1 MAERSA
7 FGRWCPVGE
16 LQVVRPEMPPVK
28 ANAVDRLVG
37 FFSPEKMARRIR
49 ARAAVSFWGG
59 MYGGGYN
66 AGRYDRKALQ
76 EYHPYPGSADTDV
89 NPGLTAIRARS
100 RDLARNAPLAGG
112 AINTTVTSTVG
123 SGIAAQP
130 RIDRQLLGISDKD
143 ADAWERRA
151 RTIWEAWAETTECD
165 LEGELDFY
173 GLQSLAFRSVLESGD
188 LLSVFR
194 WRPRPGSLFGTRL
207 QVVEA
212 DRISNPHFELDTPR
226 RAQGVELD
234 GDGQVL
240 GYWVQQG
247 HPGDVLLYPE
257 RQEWTRLP
265 ARGGGGRRIAWLLY
279 DKRRP
284 GQRRGVPYLAS
295 VVEPMKQLERYTE
308 TELTAA
314 VVSAMFT
321 VFVKS
326 ESDAA
331 VSGIVGEDAPVIPGD
346 IHLGPGVIAELQ
358 PGEDIEFAN
367 PSRPNAGFDPFVM
380 SILRQVGVSL
390 ELPFEILIKHF
401 QSSYSASRGAILE
414 AWKFFRG
421 RREWLGSYFGDHA
434 YEAVISEAVAKGWLE
449 APGFFE
455 DPFLRRA
462 WLRHTWSGDA
472 MPQLDPLKEVNAAAR
487 RVEEGFSTREREAM
501 ELTGTSWEE
510 NHRQGVKEEGA
521 RREAGLSSSSAVP
534 LQEFPDPEEAA
545 A

>member
-1 MAERSA
+1 
-7 FGRWCPVGE
+7 VGE
-16 LQVVRPEMPPVK
+16 IQIAPSGPVFPSVQPNALDRVV
-28 ANAVDRLVG
+28 G
-37 FFSPEKMARRIR
+37 WFSPERMARRIR
-49 ARAAVSFWGG
+49 ARAAVSFWHG
-59 MYGGGYN
+59 MYGGGYH
-66 AGRYDRKALQ
+66 AGRTDRKALQ
-76 EYHPYPGSADTDV
+76 EYTPYGGSADTDV
-89 NPGLTAIRARS
+89 NPGLGAIRARS

-123 SGIAAQP
+123 SGLAAQP
-130 RIDRQLLGISDKD
+130 RIDRQLLELSDAD

-165 LEGELDFY
+165 VEGELDFY

-194 WRPRPGSLFGTRL
+194 WRPRSGSLFGTRL

-212 DRISNPHFELDTPR
+212 DRVSNPRFELDSPS
-226 RAQGVELD
+226 RALGVEVDAD
-234 GDGQVL
+234 GRVVA
-240 GYWVQQG
+240 YHVQQG
-247 HPGDVLLYPE
+247 HPGDVFLYPE
-257 RQEWTRLP
+257 RQDWTRIP
-265 ARGGGGRRIAWLLY
+265 ARGPSGRRVAWLLY

-308 TELTAA
+308 SELTAA

-326 ESDAA
+326 EADAGI
-331 VSGIVGEDAPVIPGD
+331 SGIVGEDAPPTAGD
-346 IHLGPGVIAELQ
+346 IHLGPGLIADLN
-358 PGEDIEFAN
+358 PGEEVQFAN
-367 PSRPNAGFDPFVM
+367 PGRPNAQFDPFVM

-421 RREWLGSYFGDHA
+421 RREWLGSNFGDHA
-434 YEAVISEAVAKGWLE
+434 YEAVISEAVARGWLE
-449 APGFFE
+449 APGFFD

-472 MPQLDPLKEVNAAAR
+472 MPQIDPLKEVNAAAR

-521 RREAGLSSSSAVP
+521 RREAGLRSSSAGP
-534 LQEFPDPEEAA
+534 LLEPPEPAEEAA
-545 A
+545 